1 MESFFEGTSVEMYF
15 ARRRN
20 RDIGICLC
28 NIAEKLTV
36 IKLRLFVTQN
46 ASATIETPWYSS
58 LANDSQGNCEETDIM
73 ISPTND

>member
-36 IKLRLFVTQN
+36 IKLRLSVTQN
-46 ASATIETPWYSS
+46 ASATIETPWTFIKSDVFSMRNFCCVIYAVQ
-58 LANDSQGNCEETDIM
+58 LAC
-73 ISPTND
+73 